1 MIVQLNK
8 IAIHKEMNNLNKSF
22 IVIVFNSQKSEII
35 RFTYYIVVTKY
46 TEEVVSL
53 KIVFRSLLSF

>member
-22 IVIVFNSQKSEII
+22 IVIVFNSQKSERI